1 MNGQEYKSERKRI
14 GTQSEV
20 AAKLGIHR
28 VTVAKRESGALKIT
42 NESALALLSLQKKP

>member
-1 MNGQEYKSERKRI
+1 MTTSEYKSARKRI

-20 AAKLGIHR
+20 ASMLGIHR

-42 NESALALLSLQKKP
+42 NESALALLALQKKP